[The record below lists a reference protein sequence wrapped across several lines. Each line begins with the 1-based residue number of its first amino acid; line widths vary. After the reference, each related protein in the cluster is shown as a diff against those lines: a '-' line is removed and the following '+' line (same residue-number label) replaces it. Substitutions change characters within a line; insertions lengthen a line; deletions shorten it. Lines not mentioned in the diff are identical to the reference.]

1 MISTAF
7 MLFLRIQ
14 GHAYYTTTGD
24 VDIKSTS
31 TLLKADACG
40 ILIAILMPREQ
51 ISRGEGR

>member
-1 MISTAF
+1 

-31 TLLKADACG
+31 TLLKQAACG

-51 ISRGEGR
+51 IAGVKNDEAGHC